1 MLSNHNNDI
10 LFLQKA
16 YVGKYFNKKYVNEL
30 IHILEHD
37 YIKWLNT
44 EGNTDYIVNK
54 DVDMIIFLITKEQF
68 FRIIRS
74 ALILMNIHKEE
85 RPQIINILKNKH
97 NLQKKQLITEIEKLL
112 PSFLTYFV
120 ISLYAYI

>member
-1 MLSNHNNDI
+1 MLSNHNDI
-10 LFLQKA
+10 IFLQKA

-44 EGNTDYIVNK
+44 EGNPDYIVNK

-74 ALILMNIHKEE
+74 ALILMNIHKE
-85 RPQIINILKNKH
+85 RPQLINILKNKH
-97 NLQKKQLITEIEKLL
+97 NLQKKDLIAKIETVL

>member
-44 EGNTDYIVNK
+44 EGNPDYIVNK

>member
-44 EGNTDYIVNK
+44 EGNTYYIVNK

>member
-37 YIKWLNT
+37 YIKWLST

-74 ALILMNIHKEE
+74 ALILMNIHKE
-85 RPQIINILKNKH
+85 RPQIMNILKNKH
-97 NLQKKQLITEIEKLL
+97 NLQKKQLITEIETIL